1 MLDQHPFKPV
11 FVIVKPLEGIGASS
25 VANIPDM
32 DASSAADSAVW
43 EPLVVPVTGSSALM
57 AGMVSDRETSLP
69 VSGTASQDDL
79 ETQGI
84 TVCNSTASLLA
95 CDEMLCP
102 IVQVLV
108 KTQGPWARLVGRLQ
122 AKLEHASVPT
132 IFYSTCSAEK
142 AALFRCLQDTQTRG
156 TQVDSSV
163 STFA

>member
-32 DASSAADSAVW
+32 DASSVADSTVW
-43 EPLVVPVTGSSALM
+43 EPLVVPGTGSSALM
-57 AGMVSDRETSLP
+57 AGMVSAQETSLP

-95 CDEMLCP
+95 CDEML
-102 IVQVLV
+102 
-108 KTQGPWARLVGRLQ
+108 
-122 AKLEHASVPT
+122 
-132 IFYSTCSAEK
+132 
-142 AALFRCLQDTQTRG
+142 
-156 TQVDSSV
+156 
-163 STFA
+163 